1 MRILTKTQEK
11 FYKYQTEITELK
23 NIAKL
28 KNSVEGFN
36 SRLDQV
42 KERISKIEHSAV
54 EVILS
59 GKSKERI
66 KKCK

>member
-42 KERISKIEHSAV
+42 KERISKIEQSAV